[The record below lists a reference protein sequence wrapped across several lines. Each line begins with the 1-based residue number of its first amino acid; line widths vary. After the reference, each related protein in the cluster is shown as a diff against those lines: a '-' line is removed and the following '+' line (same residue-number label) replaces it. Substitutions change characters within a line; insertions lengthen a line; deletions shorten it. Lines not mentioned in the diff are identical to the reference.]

1 MKVYLIYCK
10 YYKDWGWEIIK
21 IFKDENKA
29 INYLD
34 ELNVFDKYIDEMEIE
49 D

>member
-10 YYKDWGWEIIK
+10 YYKDWDWEIIK
-21 IFKDENKA
+21 IFKNENKA